1 MDRSIHVTMLGK
13 FTIYGRGLPRPRVI
27 SLSGRS
33 RRLWILVAYLIM
45 HRERGVPAQEL
56 IDWLWPDAEGINPMS
71 TLQNNISR
79 ARNAL
84 EELGL
89 EDGKR
94 LIYNNS
100 GTYFWAP
107 DRENLVDYERFD
119 ALAAQAMEC
128 PEKASALEL
137 ATQAAALY
145 TGDLLPE
152 CAGEDWRDTLCQQ
165 LRQRYEALTA
175 FGAQGLVEAGR
186 YMDAQKL
193 CLDAR
198 KWLPESQKIAPLA
211 MLALRLDGQGKE
223 ALKIYDETVGALNA
237 QGIPAAPDMELEKEE
252 AQRALSAAPDDG
264 SRILQ
269 ALVGSGA
276 RGTGATRC
284 DNTVFR
290 EFIRRQLRDLRR
302 GGQAQLLSFRL
313 DCQDPA
319 LRAQAMEHME
329 EVLSSALRGG
339 DPFTRRGLDLFLV
352 LLPGA
357 TRKNGEMVA
366 KRILDRYQADAQ
378 TEKFT
383 CQVLDLNSE
392 EVEEA

>member
-1 MDRSIHVTMLGK
+1 MDRSIRVTMLGK
-13 FTIYGRGLPRPRVI
+13 FTIYGPGLPRPRVI

-33 RRLWILVAYLIM
+33 RRLWILVAYLIV

-56 IDWLWPDAEGINPMS
+56 IDWLWPEAEGINPMS

-94 LIYNNS
+94 LIYNNT

-107 DRENLVDYERFD
+107 DRETMVDFERFD

-128 PEKASALEL
+128 PDGAAAPDL
-137 ATQAAALY
+137 AMQAAALY
-145 TGDLLPE
+145 TCDLLPE
-152 CAGEDWRDTLCQQ
+152 CAGEEWRDTPCQQ
-165 LRQRYEALTA
+165 LRQRYEDLTV
-175 FGAQGLVEAGR
+175 FGAQGLTESGR
-186 YMDAQKL
+186 YRDAQKL

-198 KWLPESQKIAPLA
+198 KWLPESQKIASLA
-211 MLALRLDGQGKE
+211 MLSLRLDGQAKQ
-223 ALKIYDETVGALNA
+223 ALQFYDEVCEGLKGAALD
-237 QGIPAAPDMELEKEE
+237 PELELEREE
-252 AQRALSAAPDDG
+252 AQAALSAAPDDG
-264 SRILQ
+264 SRILH
-269 ALVGSGA
+269 ALVGSEG

-290 EFIRRQLRDLRR
+290 EFVRRQLRDLRR

-319 LRAQAMEHME
+319 LRAQAMQKME
-329 EVLSSALRGG
+329 TVLSGALRGG

-357 TRKNGEMVA
+357 TRENGETVA
-366 KRILDRYQADAQ
+366 KRILDRYEAETPEA
-378 TEKFT
+378 EFT

>member
-152 CAGEDWRDTLCQQ
+152 CAGESWRDEPCQK
-165 LRQRYEALTA
+165 LRQRYEALSV
-175 FGAQGLVEAGR
+175 FGARGLMEAGR
-186 YMDAQKL
+186 YFDAQKL

-198 KWLPESQKIAPLA
+198 KWLPESQKIASLA
-211 MLALRLDGQGKE
+211 MLSLRLDGQAKQ
-223 ALKIYDETVGALNA
+223 ALQVYDEVSAGLKGAALD
-237 QGIPAAPDMELEKEE
+237 PELELEREE
-252 AQRALSAAPDDG
+252 AQAALSAAPDDG
-264 SRILQ
+264 SRILH
-269 ALVGSGA
+269 ALVGSEG

-302 GGQAQLLSFRL
+302 GGQAQLLSLRL

-392 EVEEA
+392 EVEA